1 VWEKKLMEN
10 ETKMTGNDAELTGNE
25 TELTEIGVH
34 RCRIDA
40 ESMFVAGSMQDRPQD
55 WPK

>member
-1 VWEKKLMEN
+1 MEN